1 VREREGKRRGAAD
14 HLALVVVLGAVAR
27 ALELVLRLVPGH
39 DAAEV
44 RAHRVDAVV
53 LDGAVILHDDVR
65 GVTLLLFRRIR
76 GEETFAFR
84 QRRIRRANRR
94 RRNRRA
100 RNEGKNQKRDSCS
113 PNAFSAD
120 CLLRAL
126 PPNASIACQLASSSR
141 ARTLRF
147 GETPSDRSVPYPRLG
162 GGYAAI
168 DIAIRLGRAGGGARE
183 TPRAPGAAAVDSV
196 GRRDTYLEALGQG
209 VVAGEVGLEPHLG
222 LDVRAGGVLG
232 RLARAAAAA
241 AAMEEGGGD
250 VSVASSE
257 GFVDAA
263 RPNRAIGARDR
274 EGPPSWKK
282 SKRA

>member
-1 VREREGKRRGAAD
+1 M
-14 HLALVVVLGAVAR
+14 
-27 ALELVLRLVPGH
+27 
-39 DAAEV
+39 
-44 RAHRVDAVV
+44 
-53 LDGAVILHDDVR
+53 
-65 GVTLLLFRRIR
+65 
-76 GEETFAFR
+76 
-84 QRRIRRANRR
+84 
-94 RRNRRA
+94 
-100 RNEGKNQKRDSCS
+100 
-113 PNAFSAD
+113 
-120 CLLRAL
+120 
-126 PPNASIACQLASSSR
+126 
-141 ARTLRF
+141 
-147 GETPSDRSVPYPRLG
+147 PYPRLG

-274 EGPPSWKK
+274 EGRPIVEKIEARVTLPSIVLDLMTLGARGR
-282 SKRA
+282 RARVSMRALPGGDEEVREAADEGGGGQADRADEEQVHHVALAHVRDFAGHGRGDGVARHLLGRDGGLTAERAGVASELRGRDLHRGGGGESGHL

>member
-1 VREREGKRRGAAD
+1 M
-14 HLALVVVLGAVAR
+14 
-27 ALELVLRLVPGH
+27 
-39 DAAEV
+39 
-44 RAHRVDAVV
+44 
-53 LDGAVILHDDVR
+53 
-65 GVTLLLFRRIR
+65 
-76 GEETFAFR
+76 
-84 QRRIRRANRR
+84 N
-94 RRNRRA
+94 
-100 RNEGKNQKRDSCS
+100 
-113 PNAFSAD
+113 
-120 CLLRAL
+120 
-126 PPNASIACQLASSSR
+126 
-141 ARTLRF
+141 
-147 GETPSDRSVPYPRLG
+147 RSVPYPRLG

-274 EGPPSWKK
+274 EGRPIVEKIEARVTLPSIVLDLMTLGARGR
-282 SKRA
+282 RARVSTRALPGGDEEVREAADEGGGGQADRADEEQVHHVALAHVRDVAGHGRGDGVARHLLGRDGGLTAERAGVASELRGRDLHRGGGGESGHL

>member
-1 VREREGKRRGAAD
+1 
-14 HLALVVVLGAVAR
+14 
-27 ALELVLRLVPGH
+27 
-39 DAAEV
+39 
-44 RAHRVDAVV
+44 
-53 LDGAVILHDDVR
+53 
-65 GVTLLLFRRIR
+65 
-76 GEETFAFR
+76 
-84 QRRIRRANRR
+84 
-94 RRNRRA
+94 
-100 RNEGKNQKRDSCS
+100 
-113 PNAFSAD
+113 
-120 CLLRAL
+120 
-126 PPNASIACQLASSSR
+126 
-141 ARTLRF
+141 
-147 GETPSDRSVPYPRLG
+147 VPYPRLG

-168 DIAIRLGRAGGGARE
+168 DIAIRLGRAEGGARE